1 MHKYMETQPAVS
13 SYQVDECGDES
24 SSHSLVDMQTS
35 SEDENQDISLGKP
48 AISKISDKPQQTPTK
63 NVRASIQALSIVP
76 SLMHTLRNTKQVIE
90 TRKPVDSQSKNKKK
104 RRKS

>member
-1 MHKYMETQPAVS
+1 MS

-24 SSHSLVDMQTS
+24 SSHSLVEMQTS
-35 SEDENQDISLGKP
+35 SEDDQEISLGKP

-63 NVRASIQALSIVP
+63 NVRASIQALSLVP

-90 TRKPVDSQSKNKKK
+90 TRKPVDSSSQSKNKKK